1 MEYSTLIACMA
12 RYNPPNFS
20 YVTNMKPRKILSVLI
35 LAAFPSFGM
44 AADATTPS
52 AERQF
57 ATLRDIAQKA
67 VLNNPEVVAK
77 WHNFRAAVEE
87 VGVASGAYLPRVDV
101 TAGAGREYLKQPQF
115 SGSKVTQ
122 EGYYDRNGWLVSLN
136 QMLFD
141 GFATRNEVKRL
152 GKAQLVRY
160 YELLDASEAIALEAA
175 RAYLDVIR
183 FRFLVNLAEDNYV
196 SHRATFEQ
204 LLRRT
209 QSGVGRRV
217 DLEQAA
223 SRLAL
228 AEVNLT
234 TETANLHD
242 VTARY
247 QRIVNSQP
255 PQVIFSPALIS
266 RAMPSSQKVALEK
279 LFKNNP
285 ALLAAQENI
294 EAADYDIAVRRAAY
308 SPRLDF
314 RARTDNAENYLGVI
328 GDRTNNVAEV
338 VLTYNIFNGGSDR
351 ARERQYIERKHLA
364 VDLRD
369 KACRDTRQTLS
380 IAYNDVNRLREQVS
394 FLNIQVG
401 LVEKTR
407 DAYRDQ
413 FNVGQRTLL
422 DLLDTENELL
432 SARRSAINAD
442 MDLSLAYLRTYAGM
456 GTLLEFMELKKLD
469 VETPD
474 PGQLSSVD
482 AAESCAAVPV
492 AVASI
497 DRDALN
503 ARALAMLEANRASYA
518 LPQSQSFPLP
528 QAPAGAP
535 PAATGSMNEVVEQV
549 KLWAAVSARKD
560 FAAYDALYA
569 STFRPEGG
577 ISRAE
582 WASAVKARFAQKS
595 VASVDMQSLK
605 VRPSGLDR
613 AIVEFVQ
620 DYDDNLRREPTR
632 KTLEL
637 VKAGNNWLIVRES
650 SAPAGKK

>member
-1 MEYSTLIACMA
+1 MNTK
-12 RYNPPNFS
+12 R
-20 YVTNMKPRKILSVLI
+20 ILSTLI
-35 LAAFPSFGM
+35 LAAFPMLGL
-44 AADATTPS
+44 AADAAPATPDQ
-52 AERQF
+52 QF
-57 ATLRDIAQKA
+57 ATLREIAQKA
-67 VLNNPEVVAK
+67 VLNNPEVLAK
-77 WHNFRAAVEE
+77 WHNLKAATEE
-87 VGVASGAYLPRVDV
+87 VGVASGAYLPKIDLV
-101 TAGAGREYLKQPQF
+101 TGAGREYLKQPLI

-160 YELLDASEAIALEAA
+160 YELLDASETIALEAA

-183 FRFLVNLAEDNYV
+183 YRFLVNLAEDNYV

-255 PQVIFSPALIS
+255 PEVIFSPGLIS
-266 RAMPSSQKVALEK
+266 RALPASQKAALEK
-279 LFKNNP
+279 LFINNP

-308 SPRLDF
+308 MPRVDF
-314 RARTDNAENYLGVI
+314 RARADNAENYLGVI

-338 VLTYNIFNGGSDR
+338 VLTYNLFNGGSDR
-351 ARERQYIERKHLA
+351 ARERQYTERKYQA
-364 VDLRD
+364 IDLRD

-380 IAYNDVNRLREQVS
+380 IAYNDVTRLREQVS

-456 GTLLEFMELKKLD
+456 GTLLEFLELKKLD

-474 PGQLSSVD
+474 PGQLSTVD
-482 AAESCAAVPV
+482 AAESCAAQPV
-492 AVASI
+492 SVAPVN
-497 DRDALN
+497 REALN
-503 ARALAMLEANRASYA
+503 VRALAMLEANRSNYA
-518 LPQSQSFPLP
+518 LPQAQPFALP
-528 QAPAGAP
+528 PAAGSAP
-535 PAATGSMNEVVEQV
+535 PASVTGPMKEVVEQV
-549 KLWAAVSARKD
+549 KMWAAIAARKD
-560 FAAYDALYA
+560 FAAYEAFYA
-569 STFRPEGG
+569 PSFAPEGG
-577 ISRAE
+577 ISRAD
-582 WASAVKARFAQKS
+582 WAKARKESFTQPGKVSADLQN
-595 VASVDMQSLK
+595 LK
-605 VRPSGLDR
+605 VRANGLDR
-613 AIVEFVQ
+613 ATAEFVQ
-620 DYDDNLRREPTR
+620 NHDDNLRPEPTR

-637 VKAGNNWLIVRES
+637 TKSGSSWLITRES
-650 SAPAGKK
+650 SVPVDKK